1 MVYLFLK
8 WLAAPSEGSQEKV
21 SRRHAADCISMCAA
35 LERLLTVLLTLVLTD
50 LCR

>member
-21 SRRHAADCISMCAA
+21 GKRHAADCISMCAA
-35 LERLLTVLLTLVLTD
+35 LELVSSLYYS
-50 LCR
+50 L